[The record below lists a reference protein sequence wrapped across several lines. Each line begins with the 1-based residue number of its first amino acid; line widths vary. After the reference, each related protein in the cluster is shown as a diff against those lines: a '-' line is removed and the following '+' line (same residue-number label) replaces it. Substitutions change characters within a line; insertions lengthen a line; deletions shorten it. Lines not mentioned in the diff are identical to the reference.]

1 MEHAREGGKVSEM
14 GLFDGIEDAQVGMGG
29 VYFLP
34 GKYLVKV
41 LKCITLKSR
50 KREDLFIAECEI
62 VESDVPERKPGT
74 RASWIVNFKQD
85 AALGNIKGFIAA
97 ANGIDP
103 SNEDAVNAEVDSGVC
118 EYAVSNDNPMAGTYI
133 RLVAVNKKTRSN
145 TDFTLHLW
153 EPYEAEA
160 AVA

>member
-1 MEHAREGGKVSEM
+1 MS
-14 GLFDGIEDAQVGMGG
+14 LFEGIEEAQVGQGG

-34 GKYLVKV
+34 GKYVAKI

-50 KREDLFIAECEI
+50 KREDLFIVECEV

-97 ANGIDP
+97 ANGINP
-103 SNEDAVNAEVDSGVC
+103 GTEDLVREEVDSEVC
-118 EYAVSNDNPMAGTYI
+118 EYSVSPENPLAGILI
-133 RLVAVNKKTRSN
+133 RLVAVNKKTRAGG
-145 TDFTLHLW
+145 DFTLHLW
-153 EPYEAEA
+153 EPYEPAE
-160 AVA
+160 

>member
-1 MEHAREGGKVSEM
+1 MS
-14 GLFDGIEDAQVGMGG
+14 LFDGIEDAQVGQGG

-50 KREDLFIAECEI
+50 KREDLFIVECEV
-62 VESDVPERKPGT
+62 VESDVPERKPGSK
-74 RASWIVNFKQD
+74 ASWIVNFKQD

-103 SNEDAVNAEVDSGVC
+103 GDESAVNEQVNLEIC
-118 EYAVSNDNPMAGTYI
+118 EYVVSDENPLAGTLVG
-133 RLVAVNKKTRSN
+133 LVAVNKKTRAGS
-145 TDFTLHLW
+145 DFTLHMW
-153 EPYEAEA
+153 EPTQEA
-160 AVA
+160 A

>member
-1 MEHAREGGKVSEM
+1 MS
-14 GLFDGIEDAQVGMGG
+14 LFDGIEDAQVGQGG

-50 KREDLFIAECEI
+50 KREDLFIVECEI
-62 VESDVPERKPGT
+62 LESDVPERKPGT
-74 RASWIVNFKQD
+74 KASWIVNFKQD

-103 SNEDAVNAEVDSGVC
+103 GNESAVNEQVNMDIC
-118 EYAVSNDNPMAGTYI
+118 EYVVSDENPLAGTPVG
-133 RLVAVNKKTRSN
+133 LVCVNKKTRAGS
-145 TDFTLHLW
+145 DFTLHMW
-153 EPYEAEA
+153 EPTQEA
-160 AVA
+160 A

>member
-1 MEHAREGGKVSEM
+1 MS
-14 GLFDGIEDAQVGMGG
+14 LFDGIEDAQVGQGG

-50 KREDLFIAECEI
+50 KREDLFIVECEI
-62 VESDVPERKPGT
+62 LESDCPDRKPGSK
-74 RASWIVNFKQD
+74 ASWIVNFKQD

-103 SNEDAVNAEVDSGVC
+103 GDESSVKEQVTMDIC
-118 EYAVSNDNPMAGTYI
+118 EYVVSDENPLAGTPVG
-133 RLVAVNKKTRSN
+133 LVCVNKKTRAGS
-145 TDFTLHLW
+145 DFTLHMW
-153 EPYEAEA
+153 EPTQEA
-160 AVA
+160 A